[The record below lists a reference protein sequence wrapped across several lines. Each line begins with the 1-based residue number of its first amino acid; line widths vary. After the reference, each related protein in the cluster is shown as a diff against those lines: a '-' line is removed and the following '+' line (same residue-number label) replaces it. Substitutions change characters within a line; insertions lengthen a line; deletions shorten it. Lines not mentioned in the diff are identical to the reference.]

1 MNRKRPIRVHVRF
14 KYPLVDQS
22 KLILYVFLFRFLS
35 GLSKQSKLSW
45 LSLASNQLS
54 SLDTGI
60 LEKLPL
66 LRYLSVENNEIGHL
80 GGLQVSM
87 FYNSVPFSLGF

>member
-1 MNRKRPIRVHVRF
+1 M
-14 KYPLVDQS
+14 PLVDQS
-22 KLILYVFLFRFLS
+22 NLMLHIFLFSFLS

-45 LSLASNQLS
+45 LSLAGNQLS

-66 LRYLSVENNEIGHL
+66 LRYLSVENNEITHL
-80 GGLQVSM
+80 RGLQVSI
-87 FYNSVPFSLGF
+87 NVL